1 MTKITIINNGVTAMN
16 FQQIGGSTVVAGGLG
31 ASEAVIDTDGL
42 DNQGKTIISALKS
55 VGLIDI
61 EPSIKPGNTTLPEIQ
76 GVLEDG
82 ETVTVTDGDWD
93 GSPVPVITYQ
103 WTLDAGDI
111 AGATENS
118 LEITADMVGH
128 VLGCVVTGTNPLGT
142 ANVAANGSGQ
152 VN

>member
-1 MTKITIINNGVTAMN
+1 MTQVTITNKGVTAMN
-16 FQQIGGSTVVAGGLG
+16 FQQIGGSMVVAGGLG
-31 ASEAVIDTDGL
+31 ASEAVIEDDDL
-42 DNQGKTIISALKS
+42 DIQGAIIILALS
-55 VGLIDI
+55 DVGLIEI
-61 EPSIKPGNTTLPEIQ
+61 KLSAQPSNLTLPEIQ

-82 ETVTVTDGDWD
+82 ETVTVTDGDWG

-128 VLGCVVTGTNPLGT
+128 VLGCVVTATNQLGV
-142 ANVAANGSGQ
+142 ANVAANRSGQ